1 MPSLSESIIT
11 NIGNSYIETY
21 LRQKGLVKTEDE
33 KSLDLKY
40 WVDNLLKAKKM
51 DIEEFEDFLFDELF
65 WGKRKTIRVY
75 KLEST
80 KNYKYP
86 ADWEFFLSEKYGL
99 DSIEFCN
106 ILNTIPNEEDE
117 KKIVAVRSEENNSG
131 DLVKIRILFV
141 F

>member
-65 WGKRKTIRVY
+65 WER
-75 KLEST
+75 
-80 KNYKYP
+80 
-86 ADWEFFLSEKYGL
+86 EK
-99 DSIEFCN
+99 
-106 ILNTIPNEEDE
+106 
-117 KKIVAVRSEENNSG
+117 
-131 DLVKIRILFV
+131 LFV
-141 F
+141 CTS

>member
-65 WGKRKTIRVY
+65 
-75 KLEST
+75 
-80 KNYKYP
+80 
-86 ADWEFFLSEKYGL
+86 
-99 DSIEFCN
+99 
-106 ILNTIPNEEDE
+106 
-117 KKIVAVRSEENNSG
+117 
-131 DLVKIRILFV
+131 
-141 F
+141 